1 MPGRMAGPARLRGPA
16 VARLRPRRVGLW
28 LIGGL
33 AALAV
38 LVVGG
43 TWLYIHVIEGP
54 APAPLSLKSAA
65 STPAASTP
73 AASSSAGASAGT
85 ASAGTASAG
94 TITGT
99 WRVASGSIVGYRVN
113 EVLAGQNNVAVG
125 RTSSIS
131 GSMTISGTTV
141 SAASFTVQMATIHS
155 DESQRD
161 VQFNGRIMDTAAYPT
176 GTLTLSSRIALGSL
190 PADGVIRMYHA
201 TGVLALHGH
210 TRSVTFSLQA
220 ERTSAGIEVSGSI
233 PIVFADWDIPNPS
246 FTGFVT
252 TQNHGLLEFLIRFS
266 KS

>member
-1 MPGRMAGPARLRGPA
+1 VSATPGRMAGPAWLRGPT
-16 VARLRPRRVGLW
+16 VARIPPRRIGLW
-28 LIGGL
+28 LIGGA

-54 APAPLSLKSAA
+54 APAPLSLKSAD
-65 STPAASTP
+65 STPAARTP
-73 AASSSAGASAGT
+73 AARSSAGASAGT
-85 ASAGTASAG
+85 ASAGTV
-94 TITGT
+94 TGA

-125 RTSSIS
+125 RTSSI
-131 GSMTISGTTV
+131 GGGMTISGTTV
-141 SAASFTVQMATIHS
+141 TAASFTVQMATIQS
-155 DESQRD
+155 DQSQRD
-161 VQFNGRIMDTAAYPT
+161 AQFDGRIMDTAAYPT
-176 GTLTLSSRIALGSL
+176 GTLTLTSRIGLGSL
-190 PADGVIRMYHA
+190 PANGVIRTYHA
-201 TGVLALHGH
+201 TGNLMLHGH

-252 TQNHGLLEFLIRFS
+252 TQNYALLEFLVKFS
-266 KS
+266 KD